1 MGDPSI
7 LGAHILAQ
15 PPRFVAPDHDGNLV
29 NPLAGRGRGGPGW
42 SVTGWLAAAGTIPPA
57 SCATRA
63 DPRQRPQKEATPMAD
78 PHQLSDQEAA
88 RRRRL
93 WLQERHAQARELV
106 VLLLRY
112 APEVEVARVLDQLP
126 AGDLHRL
133 ARLLAHASG
142 TQQPQDAPR
151 AGMPPSQRG
160 PSAATPPRP

>member
-1 MGDPSI
+1 
-7 LGAHILAQ
+7 
-15 PPRFVAPDHDGNLV
+15 
-29 NPLAGRGRGGPGW
+29 
-42 SVTGWLAAAGTIPPA
+42 
-57 SCATRA
+57 
-63 DPRQRPQKEATPMAD
+63 MAD

-133 ARLLAHASG
+133 AWLLAHASG

-151 AGMPPSQRG
+151 AGTPHGQSG
-160 PSAATPPRP
+160 SSAATPPR

>member
-1 MGDPSI
+1 
-7 LGAHILAQ
+7 
-15 PPRFVAPDHDGNLV
+15 
-29 NPLAGRGRGGPGW
+29 
-42 SVTGWLAAAGTIPPA
+42 
-57 SCATRA
+57 
-63 DPRQRPQKEATPMAD
+63 MAD
-78 PHQLSDQEAA
+78 PHQLGDQEAA
-88 RRRRL
+88 RRRHL

-151 AGMPPSQRG
+151 AGTPPSQSG
-160 PSAATPPRP
+160 SSAATPPRP